1 MATSRSCIKRLK
13 GPVKQFFTVS
23 GGWNSSTCTWNSSFP
38 EVLYK
43 RSVLKNSKFTD
54 KHKKQSSWG
63 VLSKKDVLKYFAK
76 FTEKHFCRSLFF
88 SKVAGWTPQTF
99 RSSHW
104 ICSVKQGPLKK
115 VTPTKVFP
123 CEFCELFK
131 NTYFVEDLQTAG
143 SETPERGC
151 LFNKV
156 ASLTTWSSLI
166 VSGRDFST
174 GISLWTF

>member
-13 GPVKQFFTVS
+13 RPVKQFFTVS
-23 GGWNSSTCTWNSSFP
+23 GGWNSSTCTSNSSFP

-54 KHKKQSSWG
+54 KHKKQTSIWRCS
-63 VLSKKDVLKYFAK
+63 VKRKDILKNFAK
-76 FTEKHFCRSLFF
+76 FTEKHFCRSVLFD
-88 SKVAGWTPQTF
+88 KVAGWKPETF

-104 ICSVKQGPLKK
+104 RCFVKQGILKK
-115 VTPTKVFP
+115 VTPKKVFP

-131 NTYFVEDLQTAG
+131 NIYFVEDLQMAG
-143 SETPERGC
+143 SETPEWGC

-156 ASLTTWSSLI
+156 ASLTAWNFYCIRKRL
-166 VSGRDFST
+166 
-174 GISLWTF
+174 

>member
-13 GPVKQFFTVS
+13 RPVKQFFTVS

-43 RSVLKNSKFTD
+43 RSSEKLKIHREIQEAVILRCSVKR
-54 KHKKQSSWG
+54 
-63 VLSKKDVLKYFAK
+63 KDVLKNFAK

-88 SKVAGWTPQTF
+88 NKVAGWKPETF

-104 ICSVKQGPLKK
+104 RCSVKQGILKK

-131 NTYFVEDLQTAG
+131 NTYFLEDLQMAG
-143 SETPERGC
+143 SETPEWGC

-156 ASLTTWSSLI
+156 ASLTAWSFYCIRKRL
-166 VSGRDFST
+166 
-174 GISLWTF
+174 